1 MTNYATEFCIVER
14 KRGFDEACTW
24 MQRQL
29 KPETAGRDE
38 SDHFWSETKTK
49 ALITMLSDG
58 YEIDEISA
66 TLGKT
71 RTQIYAKRRLLAR
84 EGLVDKPVPPS
95 EIKNLRKEKFIL
107 SIEQGETDVRVI
119 ADEIGCSNTAVY
131 AYANES
137 GYEIKS
143 GKVLI

>member
-1 MTNYATEFCIVER
+1 MTNYATGFAIIER
-14 KRGFDEACTW
+14 TKGFDEACRW
-24 MQRQL
+24 MQKKI
-29 KPETAGRDE
+29 KPETAGGE
-38 SDHFWSETKTK
+38 SDRFWSEIKTK

-71 RTQIYAKRRLLAR
+71 RQQIYAKRNSLAR
-84 EGLVDKPVPPS
+84 DGILDKPVPPS
-95 EIKNLRKEKFIL
+95 EIKNLRKGKFL
-107 SIEQGETDVRVI
+107 SLVEQGESDVRVI

-131 AYANES
+131 SYAKET

-143 GKVLI
+143 GRVMR